1 MIQFRLAERNGNF
14 VGFSV
19 SGHAMFDEAGRDIVC
34 AAVSSAVQLTVNG
47 ITEILHQTPDCPGNR
62 KQHSTWSLTAKKWNQ
77 RRKVFCKPLRC
88 TSVCCQKITQG
99 TILIT
104 KSEV

>member
-47 ITEILHQTPDCPGNR
+47 ITEILHQTPTVQVTENNIQLVFDG
-62 KQHSTWSLTAKKWNQ
+62 KKVEPEAQ
-77 RRKVFCKPLRC
+77 SFLQALALHIRLLSEDYP
-88 TSVCCQKITQG
+88 G

>member
-1 MIQFRLAERNGNF
+1 MIQFRLAGKNGNF

-34 AAVSSAVQLTVNG
+34 AAVSSAVQLTING
-47 ITEILHQTPDCPGNR
+47 ITEILHQTPTVQVTENNIQLIFDSKEVDQQAQDFLQALALHINLLSEDYP
-62 KQHSTWSLTAKKWNQ
+62 
-77 RRKVFCKPLRC
+77 
-88 TSVCCQKITQG
+88 G